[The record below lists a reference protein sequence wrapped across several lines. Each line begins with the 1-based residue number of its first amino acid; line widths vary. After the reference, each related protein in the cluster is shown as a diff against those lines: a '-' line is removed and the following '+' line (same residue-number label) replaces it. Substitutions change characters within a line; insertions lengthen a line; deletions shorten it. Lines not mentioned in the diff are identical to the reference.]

1 MSNVL
6 IRKSD
11 QVMMSLVHYFVTK
24 ENYAPINVQGVKDE
38 IWLENLNGPYRI
50 IRISCNSIINEEQFE
65 FDIFKMKHIMRQI
78 KKKTMS
84 FKINALNICL
94 DLSKKVDEG
103 NIKNIETI
111 RVEDIKDIF
120 NSEIVK
126 SFPSIKNELLET
138 DDGLEL
144 IINVTNDI
152 NEKTEKENEKFN
164 DVFSPKRIIFTNIIS
179 LICILMYV
187 IVGVYGN
194 NFFNFDANVLAKF
207 GANNILLVK
216 NGEIY
221 RLLTCAFL
229 HVGLIHLV
237 VNMYSLR
244 VIGPSVEG
252 LIGKGKFVFIY
263 LISAISASLMSLV
276 FVDSNIVSVGAS
288 GAIFGL
294 MGALLYFGYHYRLYL
309 NDAIKTQIIPVI
321 LFNLIIGFMM
331 PGIDNG
337 AHIGGLIGGY
347 LATMAIGIKN
357 KSEKKDMINGWIV
370 LILYL
375 AFLSY
380 IVFFVK
386 LKAVK
391 YRPKESTKT
400 KMFL

>member
-94 DLSKKVDEG
+94 ALSKKVDEG

-187 IVGVYGN
+187 IVGIYGN

-207 GANNILLVK
+207 GANNILLIK

-321 LFNLIIGFMM
+321 LFNLIMGFMM

-386 LKAVK
+386 
-391 YRPKESTKT
+391 
-400 KMFL
+400 

>member
-94 DLSKKVDEG
+94 DLSKKVDES

-187 IVGVYGN
+187 IVGIYGN

-386 LKAVK
+386 
-391 YRPKESTKT
+391 
-400 KMFL
+400 

>member
-111 RVEDIKDIF
+111 RVEDIKDIY
-120 NSEIVK
+120 NSEDIVRN
-126 SFPSIKNELLET
+126 FPSIKNELLET

-187 IVGVYGN
+187 IVGIYGN

-216 NGEIY
+216 NGEIW
-221 RLLTCAFL
+221 RLFTCAFL
-229 HVGLIHLV
+229 HVSLIHLV

-386 LKAVK
+386 
-391 YRPKESTKT
+391 
-400 KMFL
+400 

>member
-103 NIKNIETI
+103 KIKNIETI

-187 IVGVYGN
+187 IVGIYGN

-386 LKAVK
+386 
-391 YRPKESTKT
+391 
-400 KMFL
+400 

>member
-1 MSNVL
+1 
-6 IRKSD
+6 
-11 QVMMSLVHYFVTK
+11 
-24 ENYAPINVQGVKDE
+24 
-38 IWLENLNGPYRI
+38 
-50 IRISCNSIINEEQFE
+50 
-65 FDIFKMKHIMRQI
+65 
-78 KKKTMS
+78 
-84 FKINALNICL
+84 
-94 DLSKKVDEG
+94 
-103 NIKNIETI
+103 
-111 RVEDIKDIF
+111 
-120 NSEIVK
+120 
-126 SFPSIKNELLET
+126 
-138 DDGLEL
+138 
-144 IINVTNDI
+144 
-152 NEKTEKENEKFN
+152 
-164 DVFSPKRIIFTNIIS
+164 
-179 LICILMYV
+179 
-187 IVGVYGN
+187 
-194 NFFNFDANVLAKF
+194 
-207 GANNILLVK
+207 
-216 NGEIY
+216 
-221 RLLTCAFL
+221 
-229 HVGLIHLV
+229 
-237 VNMYSLR
+237 MYSLR

-386 LKAVK
+386 
-391 YRPKESTKT
+391 
-400 KMFL
+400 

>member
-94 DLSKKVDEG
+94 DLSKKVDKG

-321 LFNLIIGFMM
+321 LFNLIMGFMM

-386 LKAVK
+386 
-391 YRPKESTKT
+391 
-400 KMFL
+400 

>member
-187 IVGVYGN
+187 IVGIYGN

-375 AFLSY
+375 LFLSY

-386 LKAVK
+386 
-391 YRPKESTKT
+391 
-400 KMFL
+400 

>member
-120 NSEIVK
+120 SSEIVK

-187 IVGVYGN
+187 IVGIYGN

-244 VIGPSVEG
+244 VIGPSVES

-386 LKAVK
+386 
-391 YRPKESTKT
+391 
-400 KMFL
+400 

>member
-294 MGALLYFGYHYRLYL
+294 MGALLYFGYHYRIYL
-309 NDAIKTQIIPVI
+309 GNVIKSQIIPIIVI
-321 LFNLIIGFMM
+321 NLLFGFLVS
-331 PGIDNG
+331 GVDNA
-337 AHIGGLIGGY
+337 AHIGGLIGGF
-347 LATMAIGIKN
+347 LMAMVLGVPEHN
-357 KSEKKDMINGWIV
+357 DKSSRINGMILL
-370 LILYL
+370 LIYL
-375 AFLSY
+375 
-380 IVFFVK
+380 VFVIYMVFIGG
-386 LKAVK
+386 
-391 YRPKESTKT
+391 
-400 KMFL
+400 

>member
-126 SFPSIKNELLET
+126 SFPGIKNELLET

-187 IVGVYGN
+187 IVGIYGN

-216 NGEIY
+216 NGEIW

-386 LKAVK
+386 
-391 YRPKESTKT
+391 
-400 KMFL
+400 

>member
-1 MSNVL
+1 MTMEINV
-6 IRKSD
+6 KD
-11 QVMMSLVHYFVTK
+11 EMVMKLLHYFITEK
-24 ENYAPINVQGVKDE
+24 NYNPVVLHGAQDE

-187 IVGVYGN
+187 IVGIYGN

-207 GANNILLVK
+207 GANNILLIK

-357 KSEKKDMINGWIV
+357 KSTKKDMINGWIV

-380 IVFFVK
+380 VVFFVK
-386 LKAVK
+386 
-391 YRPKESTKT
+391 
-400 KMFL
+400 

>member
-1 MSNVL
+1 MSNVM

-50 IRISCNSIINEEQFE
+50 IRISCNSIINEEQYK
-65 FDIFKMKHIMRQI
+65 FDIFKMKHVMKQI
-78 KKKTMS
+78 KKKTLSIKM
-84 FKINALNICL
+84 NALNICL
-94 DLSKKVDEG
+94 DISKKIDRG
-103 NIKNIETI
+103 NVKDIETI
-111 RVEDIKDIF
+111 RAESLNDIKKNEDITKVFPDIT
-120 NSEIVK
+120 N
-126 SFPSIKNELLET
+126 NLLESN
-138 DDGLEL
+138 DGLEL

-152 NEKTEKENEKFN
+152 NEKTEEENKKFN
-164 DVFSPKRIIFTNIIS
+164 DVFSQKRIIFTNVIS
-179 LICILMYV
+179 LICLVMYI
-187 IVGVYGN
+187 IVGIYGN
-194 NFFNFDANVLAKF
+194 NIFNFSANVLAKF

-216 NGEIY
+216 NGEIW
-221 RLLTCAFL
+221 RLITCSFL
-229 HVGLIHLV
+229 HVGFIHFLL
-237 VNMYSLR
+237 NMYSLR

-263 LISAISASLMSLV
+263 LLSALSASLMSLI
-276 FVDSNIVSVGAS
+276 FMDSNIVSVGAS

-321 LFNLIIGFMM
+321 VFNLLIGFMIS
-331 PGIDNG
+331 GIDNG

-386 LKAVK
+386 
-391 YRPKESTKT
+391 
-400 KMFL
+400 

>member
-187 IVGVYGN
+187 IVGIYGN

-207 GANNILLVK
+207 GANNILLIK

-321 LFNLIIGFMM
+321 LFNLVIGFMM

-357 KSEKKDMINGWIV
+357 KSTKKDMINGWIV

-380 IVFFVK
+380 VVFFVK
-386 LKAVK
+386 
-391 YRPKESTKT
+391 
-400 KMFL
+400 

>member
-6 IRKSD
+6 IRKND

-111 RVEDIKDIF
+111 RVEDIKDIY
-120 NSEIVK
+120 NSEDIVRN
-126 SFPSIKNELLET
+126 FPSIKNELLET

-187 IVGVYGN
+187 IVGIYGN

-216 NGEIY
+216 NGEIW

-386 LKAVK
+386 
-391 YRPKESTKT
+391 
-400 KMFL
+400 

>member
-6 IRKSD
+6 IRKND

-187 IVGVYGN
+187 IVGIYGN

-207 GANNILLVK
+207 GANNILLIK
-216 NGEIY
+216 NGEIW

-375 AFLSY
+375 LFLSY

-386 LKAVK
+386 
-391 YRPKESTKT
+391 
-400 KMFL
+400 

>member
-187 IVGVYGN
+187 IVGIYGN

-357 KSEKKDMINGWIV
+357 KSEKKDTINGWIV

-386 LKAVK
+386 
-391 YRPKESTKT
+391 
-400 KMFL
+400 

>member
-11 QVMMSLVHYFVTK
+11 QLMMSLVHYFVTK

-187 IVGVYGN
+187 IVGIYGN

-207 GANNILLVK
+207 GANNILLIK

-321 LFNLIIGFMM
+321 LFNLIMGFMM

-386 LKAVK
+386 
-391 YRPKESTKT
+391 
-400 KMFL
+400 

>member
-187 IVGVYGN
+187 IVGIYGN

-216 NGEIY
+216 NGEIW

-386 LKAVK
+386 
-391 YRPKESTKT
+391 
-400 KMFL
+400 

>member
-11 QVMMSLVHYFVTK
+11 QVMMGLVHYFVTK

-187 IVGVYGN
+187 IVGIYGN

-386 LKAVK
+386 
-391 YRPKESTKT
+391 
-400 KMFL
+400 

>member
-347 LATMAIGIKN
+347 LATMAIGIKK

-386 LKAVK
+386 
-391 YRPKESTKT
+391 
-400 KMFL
+400 

>member
-187 IVGVYGN
+187 IVGIYGN
-194 NFFNFDANVLAKF
+194 NFFNYDANVLAKF

-321 LFNLIIGFMM
+321 LFNLIMGFMM

-386 LKAVK
+386 
-391 YRPKESTKT
+391 
-400 KMFL
+400 

>member
-187 IVGVYGN
+187 IVGIYGN

-207 GANNILLVK
+207 GANNILLIK

-321 LFNLIIGFMM
+321 LFNLIMGFMM

-386 LKAVK
+386 
-391 YRPKESTKT
+391 
-400 KMFL
+400 

>member
-207 GANNILLVK
+207 GANNILLIK

-386 LKAVK
+386 
-391 YRPKESTKT
+391 
-400 KMFL
+400 